1 MMNAAT
7 PLFVHNLILI
17 LLILYSGKLLV
28 ASEDINCDVRVQE
41 GQCVTN
47 PSYMR
52 VHCLI
57 ECTKWNEHDTVKF
70 RRYTIQDEAKDAL
83 YDLQL
88 ENATGHPIRFEQFE
102 GYVTVIIPIAKSCH
116 GSKVPPK
123 VMFDSIQDI
132 KKVWPYAVEILV
144 FSYPHPSM
152 TYSDTDCTEF
162 ETEYRNDRRGIHMMK
177 ESQLG
182 VVNNDGLP
190 SHPRGGS
197 MFEILGDIMGVS
209 ELNVYTTQ
217 YYVISPDF
225 DSMEYHYGKS
235 LLDLKDVLHI
245 IVKEELESSRPS
257 RTNEL

>member
-1 MMNAAT
+1 
-7 PLFVHNLILI
+7 
-17 LLILYSGKLLV
+17 
-28 ASEDINCDVRVQE
+28 
-41 GQCVTN
+41 
-47 PSYMR
+47 
-52 VHCLI
+52 
-57 ECTKWNEHDTVKF
+57 
-70 RRYTIQDEAKDAL
+70 
-83 YDLQL
+83 
-88 ENATGHPIRFEQFE
+88 
-102 GYVTVIIPIAKSCH
+102 
-116 GSKVPPK
+116 
-123 VMFDSIQDI
+123 
-132 KKVWPYAVEILV
+132 
-144 FSYPHPSM
+144 
-152 TYSDTDCTEF
+152 
-162 ETEYRNDRRGIHMMK
+162 MMK